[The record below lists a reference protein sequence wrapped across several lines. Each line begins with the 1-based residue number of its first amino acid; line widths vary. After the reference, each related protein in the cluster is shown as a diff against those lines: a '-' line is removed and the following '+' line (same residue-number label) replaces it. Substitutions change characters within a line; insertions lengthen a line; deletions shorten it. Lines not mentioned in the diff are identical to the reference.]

1 MEKNLMNVSIILAAG
16 VGSRMKKATKNQP
29 KSLLKVCNKE
39 ILSYQID
46 ALKSQEVDKIIVVTG
61 YKSSMIKDFCDKNYD
76 DVIILENK
84 DYLNTNN
91 MFSLLMA
98 LEEISDLDFD
108 NLLINN
114 ADCLYEEEIF
124 RLLLSDEYPDIFVGK
139 KDEFDIESMKVEVD
153 NGRITKIS
161 KSIRQKDSYGITLDL
176 YKMSKKSSIILENKA
191 REIINSGKVDLWSEV
206 SLNEILKDVEFRF
219 LDTKFLKWVE
229 VDNSSDYIRAI
240 QVFTDLSFRNK
251 KTCFFD
257 IDGTLFNGDSPI
269 EHNLSIF
276 SEMLNTKNTYLITNN
291 TSRTKDDYIKKF
303 LKHNLEINLENII
316 TPLDGLISFIK
327 DRGPSSYY
335 ILSNDKVRNYI
346 LSKCLELEHSEDSNS
361 VILCYDD
368 EIDYKKIFTCCK
380 ILSGEKNQELIAT
393 HSDMRCPT
401 EFGFIPDIGCY
412 LKMIENCT
420 NKKPGLFFGKPDAN
434 MLKHLNF
441 KPEESCL
448 FGDRL
453 YTDFLLSKNLGIDF
467 VLSLNG
473 DTTIKELIELS
484 DEGKNDEIP
493 QFILLNGRD

>member
-1 MEKNLMNVSIILAAG
+1 MNVSIILAAG
-16 VGSRMKKATKNQP
+16 VGSRMKKATKDQP

-76 DVIILENK
+76 YVTIIENK
-84 DYLNTNN
+84 NYLSTNN
-91 MFSLLMA
+91 MYSLLMA

-124 RLLLSDEYPDIFVGK
+124 RLLLSDKNPDIFVGK
-139 KDEFDIESMKVEVD
+139 KDKFDMESMKVKVA
-153 NGRITKIS
+153 NGRVTEIC
-161 KSIRQKDSYGITLDL
+161 KSIEEENSYGITLDL
-176 YKMSKKSSIILENKA
+176 YKMSKKSSIILEKKA
-191 REIINSGKVDLWSEV
+191 REIINSHKIDLWSEV
-206 SLNEILKDVEFRF
+206 ALNEILEDVEFRF
-219 LDTKFLKWVE
+219 LDTKLLKWVE
-229 VDNSSDYIRAI
+229 VDNSLDYIKAI

-269 EHNLSIF
+269 EHNLSLF
-276 SEMLNTKNTYLITNN
+276 SDFLNTKNVYLITNN
-291 TSRTKDDYIKKF
+291 TSKTKDDYLEKF
-303 LKHNLEINLENII
+303 SKHNLEINLENII
-316 TPLDGLISFIK
+316 TPLDGLISFLK
-327 DRGPSSYY
+327 DRGPSRCY

-346 LSKCLELEHSEDSNS
+346 LTKCTELEHSEDSNS

-368 EIDYKKIFTCCK
+368 EINYKKMFTCCK

-393 HSDMRCPT
+393 HSDIRCPT
-401 EFGFIPDIGCY
+401 QFGFIPDVGCY
-412 LKMIENCT
+412 LQMIESCT
-420 NKKPGLFFGKPDAN
+420 NKKPRLFFGKPDAN

-441 KPEESCL
+441 KPAESCL

-473 DTTIKELIELS
+473 DTTIKELVELS
-484 DEGKNDEIP
+484 DDGKIEEIP
-493 QFILLNGRD
+493 QFILLNGRN